1 MSIHAHRV
9 NTDCTKRTS
18 MAQRENCCNGRQVP
32 FGLRYSK
39 VLSVLVCCVFK
50 EHAEVRTKLEI

>member
-1 MSIHAHRV
+1 
-9 NTDCTKRTS
+9 